1 MLKIFNQDLFKNKL
15 NLVRGG
21 VCVLGLITMLVS
33 TTGCKSNEHS
43 AYNFEGAQSAI
54 VNEDT
59 GIYTITMSDGDVY
72 NIAREDIDQT
82 YDQPFDPMFEESWNA
97 RELLDTGEELDDIV
111 NITSDSQYQTAI
123 QNDDFI
129 LIKRVG

>member
-1 MLKIFNQDLFKNKL
+1 
-15 NLVRGG
+15 
-21 VCVLGLITMLVS
+21 
-33 TTGCKSNEHS
+33 
-43 AYNFEGAQSAI
+43 
-54 VNEDT
+54 
-59 GIYTITMSDGDVY
+59 MSDGDVY